1 MKLAGEQ
8 RISAP
13 RDEVYRA
20 LNDPEILQRSIPGCQ
35 SLERISDTEMQAR
48 VGLKIGP
55 VKATFKGA
63 VTLSD
68 LNPPESYTIS
78 GQGKGGAAGHAKGT
92 ARVRLEEAGDETVLH
107 YSVNAQV
114 GGKIAQLGARLIDAT
129 AKKLADQFFRK
140 FGEIVGGAAVPA
152 DQVPAGQ
159 APEAARPSSHAWMW
173 WVAAALAAAFIALVV
188 LS

>member
-13 RDEVYRA
+13 RDVVYRA
-20 LNDPEILQRSIPGCQ
+20 LNDPDILQRSIPGCQ
-35 SLERISDTEMQAR
+35 SLERLSETEMQAQ

-55 VKATFKGA
+55 VKATFQGA

-68 LNPPESYTIS
+68 LNPPESYTIT
-78 GQGKGGAAGHAKGT
+78 GQGKGGPAGHAKGE

-129 AKKLADQFFRK
+129 AKKLSQQFFKK
-140 FGEIVGGAAVPA
+140 FGEIVEGPAVPA
-152 DQVPAGQ
+152 DQVPVSAV
-159 APEAARPSSHAWMW
+159 PEAAKPQSLTWMW
-173 WVAAALAAAFIALVV
+173 WAAAALGVALVA
-188 LS
+188 LILQS